1 MSFSYIV
8 YTADK
13 EVIKGTL
20 DVHSESLAEET
31 LESAGYKILSLQE
44 IKKRSF
50 LEDQFPSLFGIKD
63 QNVIDFS
70 EQLAI
75 MVGAGIALPSALQQI
90 EEQTESAAFKR
101 VISGL
106 GRELRAGSTFSEA
119 LSSYPKVFPDVF
131 CRIVRAGEQS
141 GNIEEAL
148 MQAVRYMQRGTAV
161 MKEVKR
167 VLVYPCFIVILAAI
181 VVALMITVAMP
192 PLMGLFSDL
201 DADLPLPTR
210 MLMSFTDFATAFKF
224 HIFASAVVLAGTAYW
239 YFRTPSGRLVIDNM
253 LLKIPGIKSI
263 IIQTNMALFSR
274 TMSVLLNSGVAL
286 PQIMEVT
293 QQTTGNRI
301 IRRAIREVQDGIYEG
316 QGLAKPMQQSKVFP
330 SMMVRM
336 VGAGELSGTLDANL
350 AKLADYYEDEANKKI
365 NTFVSLLEPAMTVAL
380 GLGVGF
386 IAISLI
392 MPMYSMMRSM

>member
-75 MVGAGIALPSALQQI
+75 MVGAGIALLSALQQI

-131 CRIVRAGEQS
+131 KPCIRFKHDKADVGLYGVIPKHFHRA
-141 GNIEEAL
+141 
-148 MQAVRYMQRGTAV
+148 
-161 MKEVKR
+161 
-167 VLVYPCFIVILAAI
+167 
-181 VVALMITVAMP
+181 
-192 PLMGLFSDL
+192 
-201 DADLPLPTR
+201 
-210 MLMSFTDFATAFKF
+210 FAP
-224 HIFASAVVLAGTAYW
+224 AG
-239 YFRTPSGRLVIDNM
+239 R
-253 LLKIPGIKSI
+253 PGF
-263 IIQTNMALFSR
+263 LHPF
-274 TMSVLLNSGVAL
+274 
-286 PQIMEVT
+286 
-293 QQTTGNRI
+293 
-301 IRRAIREVQDGIYEG
+301 
-316 QGLAKPMQQSKVFP
+316 
-330 SMMVRM
+330 
-336 VGAGELSGTLDANL
+336 
-350 AKLADYYEDEANKKI
+350 
-365 NTFVSLLEPAMTVAL
+365 
-380 GLGVGF
+380 
-386 IAISLI
+386 
-392 MPMYSMMRSM
+392 